1 MYSNFATLIQLL
13 LGLQAP
19 AVTRL
24 HKTWSKVRNA
34 DLRILDELSS
44 FTSPTKNWK
53 HMRDSMTK
61 VAEEYGM
68 SSTDVQIEMPGTS
81 TLKGFPLSTR
91 GRVKIPFGGC
101 IPFLGKYGYTLA
113 FTVRLK

>member
-1 MYSNFATLIQLL
+1 MYSNFATLIQVL

-24 HKTWSKVRNA
+24 HKTWSKVRNTE
-34 DLRILDELSS
+34 LKILDELSS

-53 HMRDSMTK
+53 HMRDNMTV

-68 SSTDVQIEMPGTS
+68 SSTDIQIEMPGTS
-81 TLKGFPLSTR
+81 TLRGFTLNAK

-101 IPFLGKYGYTLA
+101 IPFLGKHELNAYTGLM
-113 FTVRLK
+113 